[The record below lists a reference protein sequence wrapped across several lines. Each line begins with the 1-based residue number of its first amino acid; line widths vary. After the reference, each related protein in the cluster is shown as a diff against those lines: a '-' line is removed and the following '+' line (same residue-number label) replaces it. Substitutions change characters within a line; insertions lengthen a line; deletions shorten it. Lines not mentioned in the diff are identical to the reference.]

1 MATKRF
7 IVYGAGAVGGSLGGL
22 LHRAGHEVVLI
33 ARGPHLDAIR
43 ADGLRLV
50 TGDGAESLPI
60 EAVASPAELDS
71 APGDVVLLAMK
82 SMNTEA
88 ALRDLAAVVDPA
100 TPIVCVQNGV
110 ANERAAL
117 RLFPNVYG
125 VCVMFPSTH
134 LEPGVVEP
142 YAWPVPA
149 ILDLGRYPAGVDE
162 TAESIAAA
170 FRSAGCQSE
179 PRADV
184 MRWKYHKLLMN
195 LGNAIDATVQ
205 PGDGVAELLEL
216 AQAEGMKVLDAAGIP
231 FVSPAEDRARRG
243 DILKID
249 SARRS
254 GSSSWQSLARGTG
267 TIETDYLNGEIVLL
281 GRLHGVPTPVNER
294 IHLLANSFA
303 RDGRAPG
310 SLAANDLL
318 AALDRPVL

>member
-1 MATKRF
+1 MDTKRF

-33 ARGPHLDAIR
+33 ARGAHLAAIR
-43 ADGLRLV
+43 SDGLRLV
-50 TGDGAESLPI
+50 TGGGTETLSIA
-60 EAVASPAELDS
+60 AVSSPAELDS
-71 APGDVVLLAMK
+71 APGDVLLLAMK

-142 YAWPVPA
+142 RAWPVPA
-149 ILDLGRYPAGVDE
+149 ILDIGRYPAELDE

-170 FRSAGCQSE
+170 LRSAGCHSE
-179 PRADV
+179 PRADI

-205 PGDGVAELLEL
+205 PGDGIAELVEL
-216 AQAEGMKVLDAAGIP
+216 ACAEGAKVLAAAGIP
-231 FVSPAEDRARRG
+231 VTSFDEYRARRG
-243 DILKID
+243 DILSTD
-249 SARRS
+249 RASRS
-254 GSSSWQSLARGTG
+254 GSSSWQSLVRGTG

-281 GRLHGVPTPVNER
+281 SRLHGVPTPVNEHIR
-294 IHLLANSFA
+294 QLANTFA
-303 RDGRAPG
+303 REGRPPA
-310 SLAANDLL
+310 SLPAAELL
-318 AALDRPVL
+318 AAIH